1 MNTKSQYK
9 EPVASFNN
17 NNNQTTTS
25 DNDNYNNNDLNLVY
39 VMKDDKKESKDFAG
53 NCSLAQRW
61 FFKPIN
67 KMLAEMIFQLTCNF
81 KHSVVK
87 IVSFALTIYF
97 LTPRVASL
105 IKMAGY

>member
-1 MNTKSQYK
+1 MNTKSQYT
-9 EPVASFNN
+9 ELVASFNN
-17 NNNQTTTS
+17 NKTTTS
-25 DNDNYNNNDLNLVY
+25 DDNNNDLNLVC

-61 FFKPIN
+61 FFRPIN
-67 KMLAEMIFQLTCNF
+67 KMLAEIIFQLTCNF
-81 KHSVVK
+81 KHCVVK